1 LSRGQAAGPDDPVL
15 PAYGST
21 SLADL
26 LPSVAA
32 GLGLPGHHNTLGIPA
47 ADRVCV
53 LLVDGLGA
61 RLLERAGPSGAPAMH
76 ALSGSTLTVGVPST
90 TVTSLAC
97 LGTGRPPGSHGLV
110 GYTFRLQGHGLLNA
124 LKWADGVDPIN
135 VQPGGTL
142 LAEAAD
148 QGVAV
153 SHVGPPDFEGSG
165 LTVAAL
171 RGATYRPAATWG
183 ERVAVVDEA
192 LRAGP
197 QSLVLAYVS
206 DLDAT
211 GHRRGVG
218 SPHWA
223 AQLGLVD
230 CLVAALRAQLPAAAL
245 LLVTG
250 DHGMVD
256 VDLDSAADVE
266 TDPALNEGVALLG
279 GEPRFRHVYA
289 QRDAAADV
297 LAAWRERLGD
307 RAWVRSRDD
316 AIAEGWFGD
325 VGPTVRGR
333 LGDVVAAARGR
344 SVVLAGSAAPHE
356 RRLPGQHGSLTD
368 EEMLVPLLVAGP

>member
-1 LSRGQAAGPDDPVL
+1 LIRGSAAGPDDPVL

-21 SLADL
+21 SLTEL
-26 LPSVAA
+26 MPSIAA
-32 GLGLPGHHNTLGIPA
+32 GLGLPGHHDTLGLPP

-61 RLLERAGPSGAPAMH
+61 RLLERGGPSLAPAMH
-76 ALSGSTLTVGVPST
+76 ALGGRTITVGVPST

-97 LGTGRPPGSHGLV
+97 LGTGRPAGSHGLV

-124 LKWADGVDPIN
+124 LKWTDGVDPMN

-142 LAEAAD
+142 LEEAAW
-148 QGVAV
+148 QGVEV
-153 SHVGPPDFEGSG
+153 SHVGPSAFEGSG

-171 RGATYRPAATWG
+171 RGANYRPAETWG

-192 LRAGP
+192 LRAGR

-218 SPHWA
+218 SPHWT
-223 AQLGLVD
+223 AQLRLVD
-230 CLVAALRAQLPAAAL
+230 SLVEALQAQLPPGAL
-245 LLVTG
+245 LIVTG

-256 VDLDSAADVE
+256 VDLETAADVE
-266 TDPALNEGVALLG
+266 ADPVLSDGVALLG

-289 QRDAAADV
+289 QRGAAADV

-307 RAWVRSRDD
+307 RAWVRSRDE
-316 AIAEGWFGD
+316 AIEQGWFGD
-325 VGPTVRGR
+325 VQPTVRGR

-344 SVVLAGSAAPHE
+344 SLVLAGSGSPHE

-368 EEMLVPLLVAGP
+368 EEMLVPLLVAGA